1 MPLSDE
7 ATMVL
12 RILIGRQYVPVR
24 EVLVELGGC
33 MGRFASAVDEIDEFI
48 ELTGDDISN
57 ARHEASS
64 QKTRALSE
72 CLSNFILI
80 S

>member
-48 ELTGDDISN
+48 ELAGDDISN
-57 ARHEASS
+57 YSLGLTLEG
-64 QKTRALSE
+64 RAKAESE
-72 CLSNFILI
+72 LMCGHHQA
-80 S
+80 